1 MAVWLLRT
9 EVAVWAKPQRPG
21 VFRVSGAKL
30 SSRRLGM
37 GDWTPDSKRH
47 VRVTWCVSFP
57 IKQLRCSAFWPRR
70 WQVSWTEFLSPCGRI
85 TCQHRL
91 CQGSLEGRAGFRA
104 GSAPPAVAAGREGG
118 GVSGR
123 SALHVSRSHH
133 IPLACPRL
141 SFFRSSLLT
150 SPALQHLPL
159 PARHSFHSNRGVISR
174 S

>member
-104 GSAPPAVAAGREGG
+104 GSAPRLWPQEGREEASPG
-118 GVSGR
+118 
-123 SALHVSRSHH
+123 A
-133 IPLACPRL
+133 RL
-141 SFFRSSLLT
+141 CMSLVPTT
-150 SPALQHLPL
+150 SLW
-159 PARHSFHSNRGVISR
+159 PARGSPFSGHRY
-174 S
+174 